1 MEIRESQSERKG
13 FFLSVLD
20 FIGALVLF
28 FIFGCVSYGIL
39 IDDSF
44 FSYLGNK
51 ISDLLFRFLLWF
63 TVYIALPIA
72 GLFGGWK
79 FLIWIF
85 SGETETIYEYEI
97 PVKDV
102 KNTQNMRQVP
112 PPLPIESSSK
122 PPRSY
127 DFTIKDLND
136 DRVGGEKKFQQGSFQ
151 AVKSWETSEERQA
164 LNARKAELERAIE
177 ERVRQLKL
185 EQPDF
190 FEE

>member
-63 TVYIALPIA
+63 TVYITLPIA

-85 SGETETIYEYEI
+85 SGEKETLYEYEI
-97 PVKDV
+97 PVKEE
-102 KNTQNMRQVP
+102 KNSQQSP
-112 PPLPIESSSK
+112 PTPTINPPQK
-122 PPRSY
+122 PPREY
-127 DFTIKDLND
+127 DFTIKDLSV
-136 DRVGGEKKFQQGSFQ
+136 DRGGGEKSYPQGSFQ
-151 AVKSWETSEERQA
+151 AVKAWHESEEKQA
-164 LNARKAELERAIE
+164 LQARKLQLEKEIE
-177 ERVRQLKL
+177 KKVL
-185 EQPDF
+185 EMRKEHPDF
-190 FEE
+190 YEN

>member
-85 SGETETIYEYEI
+85 SGEKETLYEYEI
-97 PVKDV
+97 PVKEE
-102 KNTQNMRQVP
+102 KNSQQSP
-112 PPLPIESSSK
+112 PTPTINPPQK
-122 PPRSY
+122 PPREY
-127 DFTIKDLND
+127 DFTIKDLD
-136 DRVGGEKKFQQGSFQ
+136 ESGGGVEKKFQQGSFQ

>member
-1 MEIRESQSERKG
+1 MEFRETQSEGRG

-28 FIFGCVSYGIL
+28 FIFCCVSYGIL

-85 SGETETIYEYEI
+85 SGEKETLYEYEI
-97 PVKDV
+97 PVKEV
-102 KNTQNMRQVP
+102 KNTQNSQP
-112 PPLPIESSSK
+112 DSPTLPLESPSK

-127 DFTIKDLND
+127 DFTIKDLNES
-136 DRVGGEKKFQQGSFQ
+136 GGGVEKKFQQGSFQ